1 MIQLINKRE
10 AEDWSLWYIVQAT
23 LNKPEFPS
31 PVQIHYGT
39 NRTRCSGTS
48 LCLTSKTQRWKTC
61 SGLSESISLPRHHLP
76 HSLAI

>member
-39 NRTRCSGTS
+39 NRTDPDV
-48 LCLTSKTQRWKTC
+48 L
-61 SGLSESISLPRHHLP
+61 GLPY
-76 HSLAI
+76 A